1 VIKAMAS
8 GDVEC
13 AECQAIIVELISA
26 SEELWASS
34 KGDEARAD
42 VIALRE
48 LVQGESG
55 EEARSEEL
63 FRKYKFD
70 TNPNCRARSIN
81 NFICSSAGCLIIA
94 REPGMVFRFDT
105 GRESNAPATPPG
117 SGAR

>member
-1 VIKAMAS
+1 MAS
-8 GDVEC
+8 SDVEC

-26 SEELWASS
+26 SEELLASG
-34 KGDEARAD
+34 KGDEVRAD

-70 TNPNCRARSIN
+70 ARPELPTPKYEQFHLLFCRMFDHRTRTGHGDP
-81 NFICSSAGCLIIA
+81 F
-94 REPGMVFRFDT
+94 RYWPGI
-105 GRESNAPATPPG
+105 
-117 SGAR
+117 